1 MQMAQN
7 GTERH
12 QDHTQ
17 NDKTKKNARLGKN
30 EQNEKKKKKSYDW
43 ETNRMSGRRLR
54 NRALFFFLTEQ

>member
-30 EQNEKKKKKSYDW
+30 EQNEKKKKKVM
-43 ETNRMSGRRLR
+43 TGKQ
-54 NRALFFFLTEQ
+54 TE